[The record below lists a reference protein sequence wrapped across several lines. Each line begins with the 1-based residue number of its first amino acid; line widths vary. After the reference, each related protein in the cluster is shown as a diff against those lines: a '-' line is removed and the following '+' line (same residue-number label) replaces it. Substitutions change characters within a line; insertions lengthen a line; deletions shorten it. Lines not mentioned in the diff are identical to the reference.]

1 MENLMKDI
9 VASRMSG
16 QLECH
21 LEKDE
26 EFKKCKKSF
35 LLYRKLRYSEIQKE
49 QEFTKRMSDKLLPEY
64 DNKTTRFRRYKNL
77 PRQPRH
83 QINRPRLR
91 NNPCPEVHPR
101 SCGECPRMSSLL
113 VDYQY
118 IFCVVSLCPASYE
131 QPPLKGVYHR
141 NWIYGSHADDLFP
154 RERDMTFSY
163 ISSRETCLWLK

>member
-1 MENLMKDI
+1 MEQDTIRLRGI
-9 VASRMSG
+9 CYSRC
-16 QLECH
+16 L
-21 LEKDE
+21 
-26 EFKKCKKSF
+26 F